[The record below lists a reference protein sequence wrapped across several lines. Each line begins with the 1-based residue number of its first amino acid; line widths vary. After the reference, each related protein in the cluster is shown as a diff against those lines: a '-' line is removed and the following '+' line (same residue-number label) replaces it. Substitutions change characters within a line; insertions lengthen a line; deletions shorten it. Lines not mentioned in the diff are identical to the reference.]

1 MLELLGY
8 VVLAYL
14 IMPFENLILFVNYFK
29 IVLTKWIDYDIL
41 IL

>member
-14 IMPFENLILFVNYFK
+14 ILPFENLITFVNYLK
-29 IVLTKWIDYDIL
+29 ILLTK
-41 IL
+41 